1 MLKKKHKPLFFIF
14 FISFSLSGFSYTTN
28 PSKKAG
34 NGTRFGFGPLIGFY
48 TLKNK
53 HAINPSPKMSAMFSL
68 KREICVDR
76 DFKGFFL
83 FGVDYLFHGLNFRS
97 YYFKPDS
104 IKIYDKS
111 FPYNYSLFIQE
122 INVPLEIKYL
132 FKREDNSLF
141 SPYVGL
147 SYSLRYL
154 IQGDLK
160 VTDNGNKVK
169 NDSPVMKFKTPLFY
183 EKINSSVCL
192 TFGWQKNS
200 LSSSK
205 GTYFVELNY
214 KYGFSPYYFETPY
227 SAASLFINSSHLNLM
242 LGLKF

>member
-1 MLKKKHKPLFFIF
+1 MYKKKHNLFFFIAFLLPLFCVPY
-14 FISFSLSGFSYTTN
+14 SGN
-28 PSKKAG
+28 PAKKAG

-48 TLKNK
+48 TLQNK
-53 HAINPSPKMSAMFSL
+53 HAINPSPKMSAIFSL

-83 FGVDYLFHGLNFRS
+83 FGMDYLVHGLNFRS
-97 YYFKPDS
+97 YYFIPDS

-141 SPYVGL
+141 SPYIAL

-154 IQGDLK
+154 IQGNLK

-169 NDSPVMKFKTPLFY
+169 YDSPVMKFKTPLFY
-183 EKINSSVCL
+183 EKINSSICL
-192 TFGWQKNS
+192 TLGWQKNS

-214 KYGFSPYYFETPY
+214 KYGFSPYYFETAY